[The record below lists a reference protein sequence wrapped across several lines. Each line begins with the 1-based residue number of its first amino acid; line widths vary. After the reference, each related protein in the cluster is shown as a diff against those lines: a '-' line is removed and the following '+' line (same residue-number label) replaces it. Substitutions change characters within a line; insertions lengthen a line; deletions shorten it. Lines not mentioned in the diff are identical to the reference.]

1 MFFTIFIFHFD
12 IIFNDMEINFI
23 LFLLLVVILFFLV
36 KISKDIKKGFESIKS
51 RQDYIENKIDDLK

>member
-1 MFFTIFIFHFD
+1 MFFTIFIIHFN

-23 LFLLLVVILFFLV
+23 LLILLVVILFFLL
-36 KISKDIKKGFESIKS
+36 KISKDIQKGFESIKL